1 MQPINEESENN
12 SEEMNS
18 KNIEIPQLPDE
29 IVNSFSIDNQ
39 NNYKIIINFLI
50 GESRI
55 ISQETNDYINKK
67 NAYDKLNKFKESG
80 EFSHY
85 NNILEQICKQEDNRT
100 NQYLKDIQSKSN
112 IFEMIKKNCKEN
124 FDFILKYYNRNNVVN
139 NKLGVLLTH
148 IDDYNK
154 YFNKK
159 KNNNITAFKRADN
172 NIENILNNTFAI
184 DKTNDRLY
192 NFSNNEIL
200 LNNTINNENSN
211 SRNTNNVLFLSRTN
225 NRLLNSNKF
234 SNISQSTNFNTKFL
248 NSHSHF

>member
-1 MQPINEESENN
+1 
-12 SEEMNS
+12 
-18 KNIEIPQLPDE
+18 
-29 IVNSFSIDNQ
+29 
-39 NNYKIIINFLI
+39 
-50 GESRI
+50 
-55 ISQETNDYINKK
+55 
-67 NAYDKLNKFKESG
+67 
-80 EFSHY
+80 
-85 NNILEQICKQEDNRT
+85 
-100 NQYLKDIQSKSN
+100 
-112 IFEMIKKNCKEN
+112 MIKKNCKEN

-211 SRNTNNVLFLSRTN
+211 SRNTNNVLFLSLTN

-234 SNISQSTNFNTKFL
+234 SNI
-248 NSHSHF
+248 